1 MRNVWSLTDFRHGF
15 YWKVEKDGVHIAFLI
30 VSLWQFV
37 WVPMWWQMQKIWKF
51 GLLILVAASEVLL
64 VCNSVFH
71 HQTSHSV
78 CLTLC
83 LESQQNTGR
92 RDFLE
97 SKRDAHILSHMH
109 VHMHAQRT
117 CTCSFNENFA
127 WWSVVTWQSNS
138 HCYFLRNSWW
148 VWSFEIRCVMDP
160 FACNRGIMLL
170 FFFRTYEVQGLRIAI
185 FFF

>member
-30 VSLWQFV
+30 VSLWLFV

-97 SKRDAHILSHMH
+97 SKRDAHILLH
-109 VHMHAQRT
+109 T
-117 CTCSFNENFA
+117 CTC
-127 WWSVVTWQSNS
+127 TCM
-138 HCYFLRNSWW
+138 H
-148 VWSFEIRCVMDP
+148 
-160 FACNRGIMLL
+160 RGPAHALL
-170 FFFRTYEVQGLRIAI
+170 MKISPDDLLWPGSQTRIAI
-185 FFF
+185 SWETHGGYGASR